1 MKLSTKARYG
11 VRAMVR
17 LVLSQKEGPVQLST
31 IAEKEGVSEKYLEHL
46 FRQLKASGLVLSQR
60 GVHGGYVL
68 ARPAEKITLYDIVKA
83 LEGSLAPVD
92 CLNQTSLCNRSP
104 FCAARQVWGGLQE
117 RIESYLKSK
126 TLSELAQEQEEK
138 INVPIYYI

>member
-17 LVLSQKEGPVQLST
+17 LAFSQKEGPIQLSL

-46 FRQLKASGLVLSQR
+46 FRQLKASGLVLSLR
-60 GVHGGYVL
+60 GARGGYVL
-68 ARPAEKITLYDIVKA
+68 ARPAEKITLYEIIKA

-92 CLNQTSLCNRSP
+92 CLNQASLCNRSP
-104 FCAARQVWGGLQE
+104 FCATREVWGGLQE

-138 INVPIYYI
+138 INVPVYHI

>member
-1 MKLSTKARYG
+1 MRLSTKARYG

-17 LVLSQKEGPVQLST
+17 LALSQKDGPVQLSL

-46 FRQLKASGLVLSQR
+46 FRHLKANGLVLSQR
-60 GVHGGYVL
+60 GARGGYVL
-68 ARPAEKITLYDIVKA
+68 ARPAEKITLYEIVKA

-92 CLNQTSLCNRSP
+92 CLKQADLCERSL
-104 FCAARQVWGGLQE
+104 FCATREIWKGLKKK
-117 RIESYLKSK
+117 IESYLKSK

-138 INVPIYYI
+138 INAPIYHI